1 MIFFL
6 HISQSGHKAA
16 KCILCL
22 LTLFISSYTISV
34 VAQNKQH
41 VKTTK
46 PAKPYEPVI
55 PQANRYQANKVFL
68 ERADSMLSAPV
79 ENPANSYILLMG
91 NIEFSRGDMHLFCDS
106 AHYYDQI
113 NSIDAFGNVRMER
126 GDGLSGRADQLHY
139 NGSTE
144 VMNLVGNVSITKDN
158 RTLSSQAIDYYVPTN
173 VGKYES
179 NGRLE
184 DPKNVLTSI
193 VGEYN
198 FNTDNAVFSNNVD
211 LVNSKDNY
219 NMHTNK
225 LLYNTRTNIATL
237 VEATDIISDEN
248 KIVTSSGNYNTDS
261 EVANLYV
268 KNGVQPILYAKDDRT
283 LEGDTIHYERV
294 SGEGTARG
302 NVRVVDPKHQAI
314 LTGGFGYHNEKNNV
328 SYATDRALA
337 RIYNKEDAKQGE
349 RSDTLFFHG
358 DTITTIQEA
367 DKKRV
372 LTATG
377 GVKFYR
383 KDVQGICGNLSFA
396 QRDSILYLYN
406 HPVVWSGERQIS
418 SDNEISVHMRDSSS
432 VDWALIPNKGLIV
445 EHLGEIYYN
454 QISGRYMK
462 AYFEKSTQYFD
473 DGTQSTKNELRH
485 ADVEGNVKT
494 LFYPMENDSTYNKC
508 VRTESGFLSID
519 LKPGQEVDKVKM
531 WPEVSGTVI
540 PLYIAKKAQLR
551 LDEYQ
556 WFDDLRPK
564 QPYEVLNISE
574 EMRHM
579 ISLPYEKSSPKEEE
593 KPLDDDR
600 YIDPDEQSL

>member
-372 LTATG
+372 LIVTG

-462 AYFEKSTQYFD
+462 AFFEKSTQYFD

>member
-139 NGSTE
+139 NGTTE

-462 AYFEKSTQYFD
+462 AFFEKSTQYFD

>member
-302 NVRVVDPKHQAI
+302 NVRVVDPKHQVI
-314 LTGGFGYHNEKNNV
+314 LTGGFGYHNEKTNV

-462 AYFEKSTQYFD
+462 AFFEKSTQYFD

-485 ADVEGNVKT
+485 ANVEGNVKT

>member
-1 MIFFL
+1 MKL
-6 HISQSGHKAA
+6 LPHISQSGHKAA

-22 LTLFISSYTISV
+22 LILFITSYTLGV
-34 VAQNKQH
+34 TAQNKTQH
-41 VKTTK
+41 K
-46 PAKPYEPVI
+46 AKPENAYEPQI
-55 PQANRYQANKVFL
+55 PKESRYQANRVFL

-79 ENPANSYILLMG
+79 QNPAKSYILLMG

-139 NGSTE
+139 NGTTE

-158 RTLSSQAIDYYVPTN
+158 RTLTSQAIDYYVPTN
-173 VGKYES
+173 VGKYAS
-179 NGRLE
+179 NGKLE

-211 LVNSKDNY
+211 LVNTKDNFT
-219 NMHTNK
+219 MHTNK
-225 LLYNTRTNIATL
+225 LLYNTRTNVATL
-237 VEATDIISDEN
+237 VEPTDIVSDEN
-248 KIVTSSGNYNTDS
+248 KIVTSSGDYNTDT

-283 LEGDTIHYERV
+283 LEGDTIHYEKAT
-294 SGEGTARG
+294 GECTAKG
-302 NVRVVDPKHQAI
+302 GVKVVDPKHHAI
-314 LTGGFGYHNEKNNV
+314 LTGGFGSHNENTHV
-328 SYATDRALA
+328 TYATDRALA
-337 RIYNKEDAKQGE
+337 RIYNKENAEQGE
-349 RSDTLFFHG
+349 RSDTLYFHG

-367 DKKRV
+367 DKNRV

-383 KDVQGICGNLSFA
+383 KDVQGICGDLSFA
-396 QRDSILYLYN
+396 QRDSILNLYN

-418 SDNEISVHMRDSSS
+418 SDNEINVHMRDSSS
-432 VDWALIPNKGLIV
+432 VDWATIPNKGIII

-454 QISGRYMK
+454 QIAGKYMK
-462 AYFEKSTQYFD
+462 AYFEKSTQYYD

-494 LFYPMENDSTYNKC
+494 LFFPMENDSTYNKC
-508 VRTESGFLSID
+508 IRTESGFLSID
-519 LKPGQEVDKVKM
+519 LKAGQEVDKVKM

-540 PLYIAKKAQLR
+540 PLYLAKKSQLK

-564 QPYEVLNISE
+564 SPYEVLDITE
-574 EMRHM
+574 TMRQM
-579 ISLPYEKSSPKEEE
+579 LSQPYEKATPKEEE
-593 KPLDDDR
+593 KPKDDDR
-600 YIDPDEQSL
+600 YQEPEDDANS

>member
-314 LTGGFGYHNEKNNV
+314 LTGGFGYHNEKTNV

-462 AYFEKSTQYFD
+462 AFFEKSTQYFD
-473 DGTQSTKNELRH
+473 DGTQSSKNELRH

-579 ISLPYEKSSPKEEE
+579 ISLPYEKSSPQEEE

>member
-314 LTGGFGYHNEKNNV
+314 LIGGFGYHNEKTNV

-462 AYFEKSTQYFD
+462 AFFEKSTQYFD

>member
-106 AHYYDQI
+106 AHYYDQL

-418 SDNEISVHMRDSSS
+418 SDNEIRVHMRDSSS

-508 VRTESGFLSID
+508 VRTDSGFLSID

-531 WPEVSGTVI
+531 
-540 PLYIAKKAQLR
+540 
-551 LDEYQ
+551 
-556 WFDDLRPK
+556 
-564 QPYEVLNISE
+564 
-574 EMRHM
+574 
-579 ISLPYEKSSPKEEE
+579 
-593 KPLDDDR
+593 
-600 YIDPDEQSL
+600 

>member
-462 AYFEKSTQYFD
+462 AFFEKSTQYFD

-485 ADVEGNVKT
+485 ANVEGNVKT

-579 ISLPYEKSSPKEEE
+579 ISLPYEKSAPKEEE